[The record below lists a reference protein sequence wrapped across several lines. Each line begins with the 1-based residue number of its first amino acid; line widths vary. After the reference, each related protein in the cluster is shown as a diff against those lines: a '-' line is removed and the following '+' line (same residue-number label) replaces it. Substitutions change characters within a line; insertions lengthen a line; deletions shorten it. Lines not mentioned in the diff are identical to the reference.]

1 MPRLSKYCVLL
12 VGVFSPVL
20 ALVLNVI
27 LIQILLALSPD
38 PESNWRFRLSGF

>member
-1 MPRLSKYCVLL
+1 VPNLSKHRVLL
-12 VGVFSPVL
+12 AGILSPLL

-38 PESNWRFRLSGF
+38 PESNW